1 MIGPESF
8 ENDLKRRSFA
18 RMKLRSIL
26 AASLGLCLSCHF
38 VRAEFRQVAPDVF
51 VWTDTCNS
59 YVVRDGDAAL
69 LIDLGDGTA
78 LDHLAEIGVKNV
90 EWLLLTGH
98 HRELLQGIGRLNHE
112 LTKVAAPKEEQAL
125 FETPN
130 EFRKWHPRLG
140 DKFTVHGSSY
150 VRPPAVPVK
159 VDRWLVT
166 DDVWEWHGRSI
177 RRLSTPGHS
186 PGGISFVIQRGD
198 QSLFF
203 TGGLIHNGA
212 KMTNWF
218 DAEWDYGFAKGIDAL
233 TASVDKLITLAP
245 KSLFPSQGPVI
256 QDATKQL
263 QTYRDKLIAF
273 RADYVRGY
281 PVNDLS
287 KRPPHPATQPTPVH
301 YVVRVTPHLYMFG
314 PEMAGKNFAMLI
326 ADSGHALLLDCGL
339 FPKLVLNR
347 IIDDMKQHLGLKQID
362 ACWISHS
369 HGDHFTLFPALQEH
383 GVKFWTMD
391 TIADKCENPRAYDY
405 PAMIG
410 AYNAG
415 FEKAKIDRILKAGD
429 VIDWEGYKLHIDWMP
444 GQTEFGNA
452 LWLELDGKKIVFT
465 GDNLFGDPADP
476 AQNGHECVNARNSAI
491 IEEGYL
497 VAAEYLQ
504 KLQPDIIMGA
514 HSVLMTE
521 PAAFIDRYHA
531 WAQRI
536 IGLYRDLLPDPD
548 YAYLFDP
555 YWVSAYPYRVDLS
568 QDDTQTVQVTVR
580 NHRNRPQSH
589 RVVLKL
595 PPGIEANPAVLD
607 GNVSAKSR
615 QMFPVKLTVKDR
627 AALPKGVQ
635 IIPFD
640 ITLDGKRYGE
650 LFDFVFQA
658 KEPVPK

>member
-1 MIGPESF
+1 
-8 ENDLKRRSFA
+8 
-18 RMKLRSIL
+18 
-26 AASLGLCLSCHF
+26 
-38 VRAEFRQVAPDVF
+38 
-51 VWTDTCNS
+51 
-59 YVVRDGDAAL
+59 
-69 LIDLGDGTA
+69 
-78 LDHLAEIGVKNV
+78 
-90 EWLLLTGH
+90 
-98 HRELLQGIGRLNHE
+98 
-112 LTKVAAPKEEQAL
+112 
-125 FETPN
+125 
-130 EFRKWHPRLG
+130 
-140 DKFTVHGSSY
+140 
-150 VRPPAVPVK
+150 
-159 VDRWLVT
+159 
-166 DDVWEWHGRSI
+166 
-177 RRLSTPGHS
+177 
-186 PGGISFVIQRGD
+186 
-198 QSLFF
+198 
-203 TGGLIHNGA
+203 
-212 KMTNWF
+212 
-218 DAEWDYGFAKGIDAL
+218 
-233 TASVDKLITLAP
+233 
-245 KSLFPSQGPVI
+245 
-256 QDATKQL
+256 
-263 QTYRDKLIAF
+263 
-273 RADYVRGY
+273 
-281 PVNDLS
+281 
-287 KRPPHPATQPTPVH
+287 
-301 YVVRVTPHLYMFG
+301 
-314 PEMAGKNFAMLI
+314 
-326 ADSGHALLLDCGL
+326 
-339 FPKLVLNR
+339 
-347 IIDDMKQHLGLKQID
+347 
-362 ACWISHS
+362 
-369 HGDHFTLFPALQEH
+369 
-383 GVKFWTMD
+383 MD

-650 LFDFVFQA
+650 LFDIVFQA

>member
-1 MIGPESF
+1 
-8 ENDLKRRSFA
+8 
-18 RMKLRSIL
+18 MKVCSIL
-26 AASLGLCLSCHF
+26 VASLCLCLSCLPAQ
-38 VRAEFRQVAPDVF
+38 AEFRQVAPDLF
-51 VWTDTCNS
+51 VWSDTCNA

-69 LIDLGDGTA
+69 LIDLGDGTV
-78 LDHLAEIGVKNV
+78 LDHLAEIGVKKV

-98 HRELLQGIGRLNHE
+98 HRELLQGIGRLNRS
-112 LTKVAAPKEEQAL
+112 LTQVAAPKEEQAL
-125 FETPN
+125 LETPN
-130 EFRKWHPRLG
+130 DFRKWHPRLG

-150 VRPPAVPVK
+150 VRPPAIPVK
-159 VDRWLVT
+159 VDRWLVA
-166 DDVWEWHGRSI
+166 DEVWEWHGRSI
-177 RRLSTPGHS
+177 RCLSTPGHS

-203 TGGLIHNGA
+203 TGGLIHDGA
-212 KMTNWF
+212 KMSNWF
-218 DAEWDYGFAKGIDAL
+218 DTEWDYGFAKGIDAL

-245 KSLFPSQGPVI
+245 RSLFPSQGPVI

-273 RADYVRGY
+273 RADYIRGY

-314 PEMAGKNFAMLI
+314 PEMAGKNFAVLI

-347 IIDDMKQHLGLKQID
+347 IIDDMKQHLRLKQID

-452 LWLELDGKKIVFT
+452 LWLELDGKKVVFT
-465 GDNLFGDPADP
+465 GDNLFGDPSDP

-615 QMFPVKLTVKDR
+615 QTFPVKLTVKDR
-627 AALPKGVQ
+627 AALPEGVQ

-640 ITLDGKRYGE
+640 ITLDGKRYGQ